1 MRTILITFVLTFF
14 VTASFGV
21 PAKKSWQTY
30 RQKDGTT
37 IQLQLTG
44 DEYMH
49 YFVTRDGLPVVTDD
63 NGNYC
68 YAHAGIGELTPTGIL
83 AHEADIRTAAER
95 EQLAAFDMQ
104 PASIR
109 RIREAS
115 MLRLPRKVG
124 ERNGDYIGSKKGLVI
139 LVSFKDLDFVN
150 EDSRQIFDE
159 MANKVGYREYG
170 SVGSVHDYFYDQ
182 SYGQFDLTFDV
193 VGPYKAPKEMGYY
206 GENYRGSD
214 RGDRVRELIKFAM
227 RSADN
232 DVNYKD
238 YDWDDDSMVDQVY
251 VIYAGYSESSAAPS
265 NTIWPHESMLG
276 TAIRLD
282 NVYLNTYACSSEL
295 QGNEGENIA
304 GIGTMC
310 HEFSHCLGLPDF
322 YDTSNN
328 TPDGK
333 TQYGMNMWDLM
344 SAGCYNGDERIPA
357 AFTGYERV
365 FCGWTDYR
373 ELTAPCRVTGLKP
386 IAADGEVYKI
396 TNPGNRNEY
405 YLLENRNGNT
415 GWDRGFY
422 PNNVGVRPAG
432 LLITH
437 VTYIANRWYSNTVN
451 ATGQAYQCMT
461 VFHADNSDETTV
473 NYDGVDYLDANE
485 ICNDLYPYRIGVKN
499 TNSLSDT
506 SIPVDTLYTRN
517 TDGSYLMH
525 TSVTNIQKRGIYV
538 DFRFMG
544 GTAEWEEV
552 VAGITETAAD
562 DQKEDEIYTVSGV
575 AVGKDPAQLPKGLYI
590 MKGKKYLRR

>member
-1 MRTILITFVLTFF
+1 
-14 VTASFGV
+14 
-21 PAKKSWQTY
+21 
-30 RQKDGTT
+30 
-37 IQLQLTG
+37 
-44 DEYMH
+44 
-49 YFVTRDGLPVVTDD
+49 
-63 NGNYC
+63 
-68 YAHAGIGELTPTGIL
+68 
-83 AHEADIRTAAER
+83 
-95 EQLAAFDMQ
+95 
-104 PASIR
+104 
-109 RIREAS
+109 
-115 MLRLPRKVG
+115 
-124 ERNGDYIGSKKGLVI
+124 
-139 LVSFKDLDFVN
+139 
-150 EDSRQIFDE
+150 
-159 MANKVGYREYG
+159 
-170 SVGSVHDYFYDQ
+170 
-182 SYGQFDLTFDV
+182 
-193 VGPYKAPKEMGYY
+193 
-206 GENYRGSD
+206 
-214 RGDRVRELIKFAM
+214 
-227 RSADN
+227 
-232 DVNYKD
+232 
-238 YDWDDDSMVDQVY
+238 
-251 VIYAGYSESSAAPS
+251 
-265 NTIWPHESMLG
+265 
-276 TAIRLD
+276 
-282 NVYLNTYACSSEL
+282 
-295 QGNEGENIA
+295 
-304 GIGTMC
+304 
-310 HEFSHCLGLPDF
+310 
-322 YDTSNN
+322 
-328 TPDGK
+328 
-333 TQYGMNMWDLM
+333 MWDLM

-485 ICNDLYPYRIGVKN
+485 ICNDLYPYRKGVKN

-552 VAGITETAAD
+552 VAGITETTAD
-562 DQKEDEIYTVSGV
+562 EQKVDEIYTVSGV
-575 AVGKDPAQLPKGLYI
+575 AVGKDPTQLPKGLYI
-590 MKGKKYLRR
+590 TKGKKYLRR

>member
-1 MRTILITFVLTFF
+1 
-14 VTASFGV
+14 
-21 PAKKSWQTY
+21 
-30 RQKDGTT
+30 
-37 IQLQLTG
+37 
-44 DEYMH
+44 
-49 YFVTRDGLPVVTDD
+49 
-63 NGNYC
+63 
-68 YAHAGIGELTPTGIL
+68 
-83 AHEADIRTAAER
+83 
-95 EQLAAFDMQ
+95 
-104 PASIR
+104 
-109 RIREAS
+109 
-115 MLRLPRKVG
+115 
-124 ERNGDYIGSKKGLVI
+124 
-139 LVSFKDLDFVN
+139 
-150 EDSRQIFDE
+150 
-159 MANKVGYREYG
+159 
-170 SVGSVHDYFYDQ
+170 
-182 SYGQFDLTFDV
+182 
-193 VGPYKAPKEMGYY
+193 
-206 GENYRGSD
+206 
-214 RGDRVRELIKFAM
+214 
-227 RSADN
+227 
-232 DVNYKD
+232 
-238 YDWDDDSMVDQVY
+238 
-251 VIYAGYSESSAAPS
+251 
-265 NTIWPHESMLG
+265 MLG

-506 SIPVDTLYTRN
+506 SVPVDTLYTRN

-538 DFRFMG
+538 DFRFKG

-562 DQKEDEIYTVSGV
+562 EQKVDEIYTVSGV